1 MSEKD
6 YESIVKEIDRE
17 IQKLRSMI
25 EENIENGVPESEG
38 INKIIRLQISQLEEN
53 KKLYIKASAMRELG
67 KTEQEIKKM
76 IYDYKKRK
84 ARIINVE
91 NAKTQ
96 RKEIIRKQ
104 KKR

>member
-67 KTEQEIKKM
+67 KSEQEIKKM

>member
-6 YESIVKEIDRE
+6 YDSEIEKIDKEIE
-17 IQKLRSMI
+17 KLRQMM
-25 EENIENGVPESEG
+25 EKNIENGLPDFGSVNQL
-38 INKIIRLQISQLEEN
+38 ITLMISQLEEQ
-53 KKLYIKASAMRELG
+53 KKLYVKASAMRELG

-91 NAKTQ
+91 NAKRE
-96 RKEIIRKQ
+96 RKEIIRKG

>member
-6 YESIVKEIDRE
+6 YEPAIEEIDRQIE
-17 IQKLRSMI
+17 KLKSMM
-25 EENIENGVPESEG
+25 EENIQNGLPDFGSV
-38 INKIIRLQISQLEEN
+38 NQIIRSMISQLEEQ
-53 KKLYIKASAMRELG
+53 KKLLVKASAMRELG
-67 KTEQEIKKM
+67 KSEQEIKKM

-91 NAKTQ
+91 KAKKE
-96 RKEIIRKQ
+96 RKEIIRKG